1 MEIVSQEENN
11 LWKTMLKEMKMR
23 HHRDC
28 RKLYY
33 PFKMHVW
40 DRENKEIEA
49 YYRKK
54 ISNLIN
60 ERRKVEKVEEEKRN
74 VRKAAETLLLFAQ
87 ADKKEFLR
95 SNNGSKKVL
104 HTPSHLKFPPSRSQ
118 RIKLLIQDLKF
129 ELWYK
134 KMSEQFDIECEKW
147 C

>member
-49 YYRKK
+49 NYRNK

-60 ERRKVEKVEEEKRN
+60 ERRKVEKVEEENRN
-74 VRKAAETLLLFAQ
+74 VIEAAETLLLFAQ
-87 ADKKEFLR
+87 TAKKRFNDQVTEP
-95 SNNGSKKVL
+95 N
-104 HTPSHLKFPPSRSQ
+104 KFYTR
-118 RIKLLIQDLKF
+118 RIKNLLVDVLRESPYYYMI
-129 ELWYK
+129 
-134 KMSEQFDIECEKW
+134 
-147 C
+147 